1 MVLVWRDLWV
11 LQKRQ
16 GMVLVV
22 EICEYHSRGY
32 GVISERPVGTTAR
45 LEGYGICPEEACL
58 CQLLIDNLLRII
70 RYHFVRNC
78 IVLDRNNVM
87 SVLAPI

>member
-1 MVLVWRDLWV
+1 
-11 LQKRQ
+11 
-16 GMVLVV
+16 MVLVV

-32 GVISERPVGTTAR
+32 GVISERPVGITAK
-45 LEGYGICPEEACL
+45 LEEYGICPEEACL
-58 CQLLIDNLLRII
+58 CQLLIDNLLGII
-70 RYHFVRNC
+70 RCNFVRNC